1 MTVTP
6 ARDAR
11 LAWII
16 GGSLLAAHSAVILM
30 FNGMPMPLPG
40 GDLVLAVVWAGALL
54 VLAFGIRRSGSVVSR
69 RPLGVTALVV
79 AAVMP
84 IVSMLVWV
92 VVPVDFSDPTS
103 VMVGQALAV
112 IDLAALAVAAVA
124 IARAGAVPHRLRWV
138 PLIVLAV
145 CAGVQIAVQAV
156 AVTAPDARAARCHR
170 VLHGGDSAG
179 NSRHPAA
186 RHPHD
191 RLRAACAGEVGRDR
205 PGVPACRVIGRT
217 PRVSA
222 RRTG

>member
-156 AVTAPDARAARCHR
+156 AVTAPDALAQPGVIAFFMGATLLGTLGILLLGILTIVFAPRVQARSDEI
-170 VLHGGDSAG
+170 VQVFP
-179 NSRHPAA
+179 PAA
-186 RHPHD
+186 
-191 RLRAACAGEVGRDR
+191 
-205 PGVPACRVIGRT
+205 
-217 PRVSA
+217 
-222 RRTG
+222 